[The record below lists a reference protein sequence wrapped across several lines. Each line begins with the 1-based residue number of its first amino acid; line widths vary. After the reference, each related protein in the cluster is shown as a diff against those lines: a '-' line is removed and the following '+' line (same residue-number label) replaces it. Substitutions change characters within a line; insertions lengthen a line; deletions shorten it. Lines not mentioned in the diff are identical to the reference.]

1 MRCRWFWRILR
12 NGCGRTRCR
21 LRWNGRGGWKRRCV
35 DRLGDHLF
43 PKITFKSLPTFWLK
57 IKITIKSL
65 TKNECCIINVF
76 LPPNFRSYENSIIV
90 IQRQIIIC
98 AIIANIANDH
108 CEYGEWNLLL
118 PGIGAWIYLINHCKL
133 TRRRKSN
140 SFDFTVTTL

>member
-1 MRCRWFWRILR
+1 MFILKR
-12 NGCGRTRCR
+12 SFKEKNNRTFFVYVKK
-21 LRWNGRGGWKRRCV
+21 LRTM
-35 DRLGDHLF
+35 
-43 PKITFKSLPTFWLK
+43 I
-57 IKITIKSL
+57 
-65 TKNECCIINVF
+65 
-76 LPPNFRSYENSIIV
+76 FRSLENSIIV

-108 CEYGEWNLLL
+108 CEYGDWNLLL